1 MAPKQRPSTDQD
13 KTNMSLTGMLL
24 DVSASMQRDIGN
36 GIDEDGGTWA
46 HSIFKVI
53 DDLIKHDLTLEN
65 RMFAIGVGANC
76 ATSIFDV
83 IGTLQQIKGMEIP
96 NFRKNEPATI
106 NNIDKILDILEK
118 NGARNIRPWI
128 KDVSLI
134 QEIASDYM
142 ATLFLMKLQD
152 DSEFLTKFVNEFLP
166 SACREMVS
174 RSTTILGSIGMAAM
188 SASLISNPIT
198 ALAAAVTVVMVGS
211 NAEDQAVWGISNA
224 RPATREDIHEV
235 VEKAKC
241 YFLKEVQTNSIFSV
255 EEASRIIRGHVN
267 EKELSTGRK
276 QELLENVEPFIY
288 GRTPLFESLEE
299 ATKLFKRDISKDKLL
314 FVLSDG
320 DPSDGSNEDSGKI
333 KQITSKLTKA
343 GVTIVSC
350 FITKSTDIHPKH
362 LFDKMQ
368 SGWETGAKFLF
379 SLSSEVPTQHLPRAI
394 LVKRGWTID
403 VTNNETKLFVQ
414 VNHPDNLREACEMAK
429 HVVCSSDALSELLV
443 SVHLDIYING
453 TTRGIRAKD
462 QGDDLTCYAFAS
474 ATVLHLA
481 MERIHGRLEGYP
493 SFEALKAEMI
503 SEHGKS
509 RADTGEVLEK
519 ICPKYRLR
527 CRKVCIKGAKDAIV
541 NKRPVVAR
549 FRLTDDEWDVFENF
563 FKPDKNPFGILAQ
576 DRLDVRKRPKNPPP
590 PTSGHAV
597 VLTSYNSQCLTF
609 MNSWGEEWGDQGFF
623 RVQNAEVLGNQ
634 LEFFDVYWELD
645 DLSEVEKEKYQKY
658 GSKLAKR
665 LIGLL
670 EGLEFAEY
678 TCPECKQTSL
688 VTEFEGTLSKVR
700 CPRCSREFSAYDNA
714 GNILALNVYLTSLSR

>member
-1 MAPKQRPSTDQD
+1 
-13 KTNMSLTGMLL
+13 MSLTGMLL

-46 HSIFKVI
+46 QSIFKVI
-53 DDLIKHDLTLEN
+53 DDLIEHDLTLEN

-83 IGTLQQIKGMEIP
+83 IGTLQQIKGMEVP

-106 NNIDKILDILEK
+106 SNINKILDILEK
-118 NGARNIRPWI
+118 NGARNIRQWI

-134 QEIASDYM
+134 QETVSDYM
-142 ATLFLMKLQD
+142 ATLFLTKLQG
-152 DSEFLTKFVNEFLP
+152 DSEFLRKFVNEFLP
-166 SACREMVS
+166 SACREKVS
-174 RSTTILGSIGMAAM
+174 RSTTVVGSVGLAAM
-188 SASLISNPIT
+188 SAIMISNPIT
-198 ALAAAVTVVMVGS
+198 ALIAAATVGMVGM
-211 NAEDQAVWGISNA
+211 NAEDQAVRGISNS
-224 RPATREDIHEV
+224 RPATREDIHQV

-255 EEASRIIRGHVN
+255 QEASRIIRGHVN
-267 EKELSTGRK
+267 EKELSTKRK

-288 GRTPLFESLEE
+288 GRTPLFESLKK
-299 ATKLFKRDISKDKLL
+299 ATKLFEGDTSKDKLL

-320 DPSDGSNEDSGKI
+320 DPSDGSNEDSGTI
-333 KQITSKLTKA
+333 KQITSKLTEA

-350 FITKSTDIHPKH
+350 FITKSKDIDPKH

-394 LVKRGWTID
+394 LVKRDWTID

-414 VNHPDNLREACEMAK
+414 VNHPDNLREACKMAK
-429 HVVCSSDALSELLV
+429 SVVCGSDALSELLV
-443 SVHLDIYING
+443 SVHLDIYINAASK
-453 TTRGIRAKD
+453 GIRAKD
-462 QGDDLTCYAFAS
+462 QGKDKTCYAFAS

-481 MERIHGRLEGYP
+481 MERIHGRQGGYP
-493 SFEALKAEMI
+493 SFEALKDEMI
-503 SEHGKS
+503 SEHGES
-509 RADTGEVLEK
+509 FPDTGEVLEK
-519 ICPKYRLR
+519 ICPKYRLH
-527 CRKVCIKGAKDAIV
+527 CLKVCIKCAKEAII
-541 NKRPVVAR
+541 NKRPVVAK
-549 FRLTDDEWDVFENF
+549 FRLTDDEWAVFRKF
-563 FKPDKNPFGILAQ
+563 FKRNKNPLGILTK
-576 DRLDVRKRPKNPPP
+576 DELDVGKRPTNPSPG
-590 PTSGHAV
+590 TKGHAV
-597 VLTSYNSQCLTF
+597 VLTSYNSQCLIF
-609 MNSWGEEWGDQGFF
+609 MNSWGEEWGDNGFF

-634 LEFFDVYWELD
+634 LEFFDVYWKLD
-645 DLSEVEKEKYQKY
+645 DLNEVEKEKYKKY

-665 LIGLL
+665 LIGFL

-700 CPRCSREFSAYDNA
+700 CPKCSRQFSAYDNA